1 MLSAGLPPLLASC
14 ASVCTCQGP
23 TVTRCYVCIFNVS
36 PTAHFCPVPTKT
48 TGWPWRMHN
57 ERQHSTASKAPTCH
71 VNHGQGRTNL
81 GNKEDMPGIPSNHMP
96 DMPLW
101 QHGSS
106 CQDVMPCH
114 RPCRTSLTTS
124 RQFREGS
131 CQMVM
136 SSQQIWKPTRHSM
149 CPRNE
154 WCDDAATKQIIVF
167 VLRSSNTIRWEA
179 GNT

>member
-1 MLSAGLPPLLASC
+1 
-14 ASVCTCQGP
+14 
-23 TVTRCYVCIFNVS
+23 
-36 PTAHFCPVPTKT
+36 
-48 TGWPWRMHN
+48 
-57 ERQHSTASKAPTCH
+57 
-71 VNHGQGRTNL
+71 
-81 GNKEDMPGIPSNHMP
+81 MPGIPSNHMP

-106 CQDVMPCH
+106 CQDMMPCH

-154 WCDDAATKQIIVF
+154 WCDDAATKQIIVCFFLKQGTQTQFGEKLGTPKIMEILLHHCWVLHRYHGGPHLGSAERSTSDRLNF
-167 VLRSSNTIRWEA
+167 VTCHSDNCRNAGRLRRCLL
-179 GNT
+179 